1 MRQRNRPGGDFP
13 GAVAFPWGWCS
24 AQRIQN
30 LYDCRWQSY
39 LYYGGPAQAGPD
51 EVEGHRF
58 VTAHGDSRSLR
69 PHQSQ
74 LTLRQLLLQE
84 KPFLRSTGPDAQS
97 QWLPLHRGTYASPVS
112 AYGIRCASGHAAAPT
127 CRNDTASRPSSVS
140 ADAEPLRNGMTAT
153 GSHEYFYSLRG
164 AQPPGEGE
172 SQSGQAPASNFAHS
186 PQKNAQNSPTLAP
199 GSFSFAFFFHSR
211 NFRINSFRE
220 AG

>member
-1 MRQRNRPGGDFP
+1 MYHQPKPSPG
-13 GAVAFPWGWCS
+13 GWCS

-51 EVEGHRF
+51 KVEGHRF

-112 AYGIRCASGHAAAPT
+112 AYGIRCASGHAAAPA

-172 SQSGQAPASNFAHS
+172 SQSGQAPASKLR
-186 PQKNAQNSPTLAP
+186 PLPPKCTTLPNASAP
-199 GSFSFAFFFHSR
+199 ERVSSFFSFT
-211 NFRINSFRE
+211 
-220 AG
+220 AGISG

>member
-1 MRQRNRPGGDFP
+1 MRGGRGFRRSTDQSFPPGGLCP
-13 GAVAFPWGWCS
+13 

-97 QWLPLHRGTYASPVS
+97 QWLPLHRGTYVSPVS

-164 AQPPGEGE
+164 AQPPGEGF
-172 SQSGQAPASNFAHS
+172 SLFRQSLRRFLLLKYCYLAHRGMPPPLHTRTNCLPPCIRFCPAGGLGA
-186 PQKNAQNSPTLAP
+186 
-199 GSFSFAFFFHSR
+199 
-211 NFRINSFRE
+211 
-220 AG
+220 